1 MSRLFQIYE
10 NDLQVLEHALP
21 RLHDALGEALN
32 RPDVQVML
40 EEVKDILSNVRWNYG
55 PHTNVQRIAGG
66 DDA

>member
-21 RLHDALGEALN
+21 RLHDALGEAVN

-40 EEVKDILSNVRWNYG
+40 QEVKEIVSNVRWNYG
-55 PHTNVQRIAGG
+55 PHPDVKRIEGG
-66 DDA
+66 SLG